1 MSDILEIIDFLNLVF
16 QIKGRCTSWSFDL
29 CINKSNKNIKGLN
42 IFDHEFLYTA
52 YVNNTTFFLKDRNLF
67 FETLNIFHNFYLV
80 SVLKPNTKECE
91 ITVIGTLKG

>member
-42 IFDHEFLYTA
+42 IFDHEVLYTA
-52 YVNNTTFFLKDRNLF
+52 YVDNTTFFLKDRNLV
-67 FETLNIFHNFYLV
+67 FETLNISHNFYLV
-80 SVLKPNTKECE
+80 SVPKHNTKECE